1 MGRHAYLIMAHNN
14 FDYLAKLMRSL
25 DDPRNDIFIHIDK
38 KASFT
43 DFDQLKSSI
52 RFSSVYYIA
61 QRDVKWAAFSGIL
74 CEIDLLKEATGK
86 WEYDYYHLLSGND
99 LVIKTQDEIHQFF
112 DHIKGIEFVAFDEQ
126 HIAPKYLDRIR
137 YYYFFQDVVGRN
149 RKNIFLLGL
158 YALDKILLAI
168 QKLFN
173 MNRLKGVTTKFQK
186 GANWFSITH
195 GFAKYVLEQEKWID
209 RTFRYSLSGDEI
221 FLQTIL
227 INSNFREN
235 LSQPKH
241 LEENLNM
248 RLIDWSRGKPY
259 TWRKEDYDTL
269 RSSNMFYARKIDPR
283 VDEEIITLITE
294 NIIEKQGNT

>member
-1 MGRHAYLIMAHNN
+1 MGRHAYLIMTHNN
-14 FDYLAKLMRSL
+14 FDYLTKLMKSL

-43 DFDQLKSSI
+43 DFDQLKSTI
-52 RFSSVYYIA
+52 RFSRVYYIK
-61 QRDVKWAAFSGIL
+61 QRDVKWAAYSGIL
-74 CEIDLLKEATGK
+74 CEMDLLKEATGRE
-86 WEYDYYHLLSGND
+86 EYDYYHLLSGSD
-99 LVIKTQDEIHQFF
+99 LVIKTQNEIHQFF
-112 DHIKGIEFVAFDEQ
+112 DNNKGIEFVAFDEQ
-126 HIAPKYLDRIR
+126 QIDPEYLDRIK

-149 RKNIFLLGL
+149 RRNIFLLVL
-158 YALDKILLAI
+158 YVVDKILLSL
-168 QKLFN
+168 QKLLQI
-173 MNRLKGVTTKFQK
+173 NRLNGIDIEFQK

-195 GFAKYVLEQEKWID
+195 AFAIYVLEQEKWIY

-227 INSNFREN
+227 INSVFREN
-235 LSQPKH
+235 LSKPNH
-241 LEENLNM
+241 PEENLNM

-269 RSSNMFYARKIDPR
+269 RSSNMFYARKIDPN
-283 VDEEIITLITE
+283 VDDEIITLISG